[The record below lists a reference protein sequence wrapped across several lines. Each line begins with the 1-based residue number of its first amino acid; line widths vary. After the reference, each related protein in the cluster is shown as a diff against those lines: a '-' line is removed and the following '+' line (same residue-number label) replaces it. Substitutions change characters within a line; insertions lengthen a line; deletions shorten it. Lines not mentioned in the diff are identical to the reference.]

1 MYSVYRPNNHFSV
14 SVAHWWV
21 CGWLLLSTDLRKNYI
36 KGMSQKCG
44 GLGYID
50 EILSITVNMRVNIAA
65 GNSVPRQKSNSIVR
79 EDMFWRYRHVN
90 NPDYMVSVW
99 IRDWVLFSQFSTD
112 VPKIMKGAKWIL
124 SLLSIN
130 LSKRQFEQIGYVQE
144 KRSRRSKWS
153 VQDKKC
159 VL

>member
-1 MYSVYRPNNHFSV
+1 MSMWMIVAVNRSSEELYQGDV
-14 SVAHWWV
+14 SKVWWV
-21 CGWLLLSTDLRKNYI
+21 RVHWRDTKKIC
-36 KGMSQKCG
+36 
-44 GLGYID
+44 
-50 EILSITVNMRVNIAA
+50 ITVNMRVNIAA
-65 GNSVPRQKSNSIVR
+65 GNSVPGQKSNSIVR
-79 EDMFWRYRHVN
+79 EGMLWRYQHVN

-99 IRDWVLFSQFSTD
+99 IRDWVLFSRFSTD
-112 VPKIMKGAKWIL
+112 VPKKMKGAKWIL